1 MTLTVRLPLKVEQE
15 LARYCVE
22 RKLTKSAAVKQAIDG
37 LLQNDA
43 VRAKPSA
50 YELGVDLFGTPPRND
65 AEAEDVA
72 LNSKRLLREHVR
84 NRNR

>member
-1 MTLTVRLPLKVEQE
+1 MTLTVRLPFKVEQE

-22 RKLTKSAAVKQAIDG
+22 RKVTKSAAVKQALDS

-43 VRAKPSA
+43 VRTKPSP
-50 YELGVDLFGTPPRND
+50 YELGIDLFGTPPRNQ

-72 LNSKRLLREHVR
+72 LHSKRLLRQHVR
-84 NRNR
+84 KLNK

>member
-50 YELGVDLFGTPPRND
+50 YELGIDLFGAEPRN
-65 AEAEDVA
+65 AKEARDTA
-72 LNSKRLLREHVR
+72 LNSKRLLREHFR
-84 NRNR
+84 NRKG